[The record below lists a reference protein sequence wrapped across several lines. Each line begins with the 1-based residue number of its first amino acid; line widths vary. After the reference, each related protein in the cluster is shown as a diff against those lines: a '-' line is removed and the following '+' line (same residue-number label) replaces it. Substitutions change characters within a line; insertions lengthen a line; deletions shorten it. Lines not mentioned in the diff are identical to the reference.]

1 MTISDFVAQNR
12 LEDAI
17 NLIKDPNERALLSNR
32 LADLN
37 RSERLGLLSFSE
49 ASLTR
54 RQIVNSILNSSGAT
68 VNVNNFT
75 NVNVNSVTLIFTS
88 KESFKES
95 LERIDLPT
103 LVDLVTKEFTGKEA
117 MKEWLP
123 LYNEYNAFALLN
135 QPVAPGY
142 FSNLKTKLVDIY
154 EKYYVAASEKKDN
167 KIKSAIMAVYNSL
180 LKDKSEHTIRE
191 CITDLQ
197 IFFYENPGFV
207 GINQMD
213 EYEKY
218 LDSDKMNL
226 FRTKRP
232 DSFNEEL
239 ETIHSDLVQISN
251 RIILNLEK

>member
-1 MTISDFVAQNR
+1 MTITDFVAQNR

-17 NLIKDPNERALLSNR
+17 KLIANSNERALLSNQ

-49 ASLTR
+49 ASKSR
-54 RQIVNSILNSSGAT
+54 ARIVDAILSFSGNST
-68 VNVNNFT
+68 VNINT
-75 NVNVNSVTLIFTS
+75 NGNVTLVFTS
-88 KESFKES
+88 KDSFKDS

-123 LYNEYNAFALLN
+123 LYHEYNSFSLLG
-135 QPVAPGY
+135 QPVTPGY

-154 EKYYVAASEKKDN
+154 EKYYIANNEKKNN
-167 KIKSAIMAVYNSL
+167 KIKTAIMAVYNSL
-180 LKDKSEHTIRE
+180 LKDQSEATIRE

-197 IFFYENPGFV
+197 VFFYENPNFV
-207 GINQMD
+207 GIDQMNQ
-213 EYEKY
+213 YEKY

-226 FRTKRP
+226 FRSKRLE
-232 DSFNEEL
+232 SFKEEL
-239 ETIHSDLVQISN
+239 EKIHSDLVQISN